1 MFYEHLSAISTVF
14 LSKIAKIFRIIC
26 EYAKSFIIFVLHILI
41 SNMKYKTITPRFI
54 VVLSVIA
61 VAAVL
66 RLLPHWPNFTP
77 IAAMALFGGTYI
89 TKKQWAF
96 VIPISAMFLS
106 DIVIGFHA
114 NIPAVYLS
122 FAITVVIGMAIRRMI
137 NPGSVLL
144 AAVASSVIF
153 FLVTN
158 FSAWLASPFYPQ
170 TFTGLLECYGAGL
183 IFFRDQA
190 NGFSFLLNEI
200 LGTTFFGA
208 VFYGAFYLAEMR
220 FPVLDKTRF

>member
-1 MFYEHLSAISTVF
+1 
-14 LSKIAKIFRIIC
+14 
-26 EYAKSFIIFVLHILI
+26 
-41 SNMKYKTITPRFI
+41 MKYKTITPRFI

-66 RLLPHWPNFTP
+66 RILPHWPNFTP

-106 DIVIGFHA
+106 DIFIGFHA

-122 FAITVVIGMAIRRMI
+122 FAITVVIGMAIRRML

-144 AAVASSVIF
+144 AAISSSVIF
-153 FLVTN
+153 FLITN

-170 TFTGLLECYGAGL
+170 TFTGLGECYVAGL
-183 IFFRDQA
+183 AFFRDQSHGLSFFL
-190 NGFSFLLNEI
+190 NDVMGTVFFSS
-200 LGTTFFGA
+200 
-208 VFYGAFYLAEMR
+208 VFYGIFYLAWMR
-220 FPVLDKTRF
+220 FPVLDKTRL